1 MATFKIKVKR
11 HSFLELEI
19 HAEDKLSAC
28 IMAKTKAKSRE
39 GWGKNVYSIDRI
51 EVL

>member
-1 MATFKIKVKR
+1 MAKFKIKVKR

-28 IMAKTKAKSRE
+28 SIAKNKAKDRE
-39 GWGKNVYSIDRI
+39 GWSKDVYSIDKI

>member
-11 HSFLELEI
+11 HSFLELEV
-19 HAEDKLSAC
+19 HAENKLSAC
-28 IMAKTKAKSRE
+28 IIAKNKAKDRE
-39 GWGKNVYSIDRI
+39 GWGKNIYSIDKI

>member
-1 MATFKIKVKR
+1 MATFKIKVKK

-28 IMAKTKAKSRE
+28 IIAKNKARNRE
-39 GWGKNVYSIDRI
+39 GWSKSIYSIDKI

>member
-39 GWGKNVYSIDRI
+39 GWSEDIYSIDKI